1 MENKGS
7 NSKKILSIVA
17 PAYNEAAGLDEFY
30 SRLISSTKDLSLELE
45 IIYVNDGSQDDTL
58 EIMSNQRSNNPG
70 ITIIDLSRNFGK
82 EIALTAGL
90 DHASGDGIVVIDTD
104 LQDPPELIPSLVEKW
119 LEGYD
124 VVNAKRVKRKG
135 ESWFKKLT
143 SFIYYRFLYQLS
155 DIKIPKDTGDFRLL
169 NRNALDA
176 LLKLREKHRYMK
188 GLFAWVG
195 YSQAE
200 ITYERDERYAGKTK
214 WRFWGLVNLAFE
226 GLTSFSVLP
235 LRLASMV
242 GVVSAFIAMVFGTV
256 IILKKFIYGDPVAGY
271 PSLVVLITFIGG
283 IQLLALGVIGEYL
296 GRVFNETKN
305 RPLYIVKNT
314 QESKFLSNKVN
325 DKSLLSN

>member
-1 MENKGS
+1 MDNKQAKR
-7 NSKKILSIVA
+7 KKILSIVA
-17 PAYNEAAGLDEFY
+17 PAYNESAGLDAFY
-30 SRLISSTKDLSLELE
+30 SRLISSTKDLDLELE
-45 IIYVNDGSQDDTL
+45 VIYVNDGSQDDTL
-58 EIMSNQRSNNPG
+58 ELMSKQRSNDPR

-90 DHASGDGIVVIDTD
+90 DHALGDAVVVIDTD
-104 LQDPPELIPSLVEKW
+104 LQDPPEVISEMVAKW
-119 LEGYD
+119 LDGND
-124 VVNAKRVKRKG
+124 VVNAKRLKRRG

-143 SFIYYRFLYQLS
+143 SYMYYRFLYQLS

-169 NRNALDA
+169 SRDALDA

-195 YSQAE
+195 YSQVE
-200 ITYERDERYAGKTK
+200 VTYERDERYAGDTK
-214 WRFWGLVNLAFE
+214 WGFWALVNLAFE

-242 GVVSAFIAMVFGTV
+242 GVLSAFIALVFGTL
-256 IILKKFIYGDPVAGY
+256 IIIKKFLYGDPVAGY
-271 PSLVVLITFIGG
+271 ASLVVLITFIGG

-305 RPLYIVKNT
+305 RPLYLVKDM
-314 QESKFLSNKVN
+314 QKSRYLSNQEDN
-325 DKSLLSN
+325 KS

>member
-1 MENKGS
+1 MDNKEA
-7 NSKKILSIVA
+7 NRRKILSVVA
-17 PAYNEAAGLDEFY
+17 PAYNESAGLDEFY
-30 SRLISSTKDLSLELE
+30 SRLISSTKELNLDLE

-58 EIMSNQRSNNPG
+58 ELMTKQRSNDPG

-90 DHASGDGIVVIDTD
+90 DHALGDAVIVIDTD
-104 LQDPPELIPSLVEKW
+104 LQDPPELIPELVTKW
-119 LEGYD
+119 LEGHD
-124 VVNAKRVKRKG
+124 VVNAKRLKRKG
-135 ESWFKKLT
+135 EGWFKKLT
-143 SFIYYRFLYQLS
+143 SYVYYRFLYQMS

-169 NRNALDA
+169 SRDALDA

-195 YSQAE
+195 YSQVE
-200 ITYERDERYAGKTK
+200 ITYERDERYAGNTK
-214 WRFWGLVNLAFE
+214 WGFWGLVNLAFE

-242 GVVSAFIAMVFGTV
+242 GVLSAFIALIFGT
-256 IILKKFIYGDPVAGY
+256 IIIFKKFLYGDPVAGY

-305 RPLYIVKNT
+305 RPLYLVKDMQQSIYSTNH
-314 QESKFLSNKVN
+314 VD
-325 DKSLLSN
+325 DKP